1 MNKKRNLLDELNI
14 KSHSDNSPSAL
25 DINVERIKDMVNNRI
40 DSASTERMLKP
51 MKSKKKIALI
61 AVAATLVMGITVFAA
76 SGIISQWF
84 SSSSSIPDYKTLP
97 TAEQVVKDIGYEAV
111 TIDEF
116 ANGYKFDNGSVVDNV
131 LTDDNGKAVEK
142 FKSVTFCY
150 LKDNDEVL
158 FSQDKVNSQ
167 VETSGEVVATVDDV
181 DVYYYSY
188 TNKFVPPDY
197 KMTDEDKKAEET
209 GELVFSYGSSKVEI
223 KEIQS
228 VSWKKDDMSYQLLQI
243 DGKLS
248 ADELVEMAKEVI
260 GK

>member
-1 MNKKRNLLDELNI
+1 MKMKRDLERELNI
-14 KSHSDNSPSAL
+14 INGANKTDGAL
-25 DINVERIKDMVNNRI
+25 DISIENIKNRVNNCI
-40 DSASTERMLKP
+40 DSAYTEKESYI

-84 SSSSSIPDYKTLP
+84 SSSSSIPDYNELP
-97 TAEQVVKDIGYEAV
+97 SVKQVTKDIGYEV
-111 TIDEF
+111 ELVDEF

-142 FKSVTFCY
+142 FKSVTFRY

-188 TNKFVPPDY
+188 TNKLVPPDY

>member
-1 MNKKRNLLDELNI
+1 MKMKRDLERELNI
-14 KSHSDNSPSAL
+14 INGANKTEGAL
-25 DINVERIKDMVNNRI
+25 DISIENIKNRVNNCI
-40 DSASTERMLKP
+40 DSAYTERMLKP

-84 SSSSSIPDYKTLP
+84 SSSSSIPDYNELP
-97 TAEQVVKDIGYEAV
+97 SVKQVTKDIGYEV
-111 TIDEF
+111 ELVDEF

-142 FKSVTFCY
+142 FKSVTFRY

-188 TNKFVPPDY
+188 TNKLVPPDY

-228 VSWKKDDMSYQLLQI
+228 VSWKKDDMNYQLLQI

>member
-14 KSHSDNSPSAL
+14 KGYSDNSSGTL
-25 DINVERIKDMVNNRI
+25 DISVERIKNMVNNRI

-84 SSSSSIPDYKTLP
+84 SSSSSIPDYNELP
-97 TAEQVVKDIGYEAV
+97 SVKQVTKDIGYEV
-111 TIDEF
+111 ELVDEF
-116 ANGYKFDNGSVVDNV
+116 ANGYKFDNGNIVDNALADETGNV
-131 LTDDNGKAVEK
+131 AEK
-142 FKSVTFCY
+142 FKSVTFRY
-150 LKDNDEVL
+150 EKEGDKVIL
-158 FSQDKVNSQ
+158 SQDKVSS
-167 VETSGEVVATVDDV
+167 ELEPSGEVVSTVDDV

-188 TNKFVPPDY
+188 TNKLVPSDY

>member
-1 MNKKRNLLDELNI
+1 
-14 KSHSDNSPSAL
+14 
-25 DINVERIKDMVNNRI
+25 
-40 DSASTERMLKP
+40 

-111 TIDEF
+111 IIDEF

-142 FKSVTFCY
+142 FKSVTFRY

-188 TNKFVPPDY
+188 TNKLVPPDY

>member
-14 KSHSDNSPSAL
+14 KGCSDKPAGAL

-142 FKSVTFCY
+142 FKSVTFRY

-167 VETSGEVVATVDDV
+167 VETNGEVVATVDDV

-188 TNKFVPPDY
+188 TNKLVPPDY

>member
-14 KSHSDNSPSAL
+14 KGYSDNSSGTL
-25 DINVERIKDMVNNRI
+25 DISVERIKNMVNNRI

-76 SGIISQWF
+76 SGIISLWF
-84 SSSSSIPDYKTLP
+84 GSSSSIPDYKTLP

-142 FKSVTFCY
+142 FKSVTFRY

-167 VETSGEVVATVDDV
+167 IETNGEVVANVDGV
-181 DVYYYSY
+181 DVYYNSY
-188 TNKFVPPDY
+188 TNKLVPPDY

-228 VSWKKDDMSYQLLQI
+228 VSWKKDDMNYQLLQI

>member
-14 KSHSDNSPSAL
+14 KGYSDNPAGAL

-97 TAEQVVKDIGYEAV
+97 TAEQVVKDIGYEVV

-142 FKSVTFCY
+142 FKSVTFRY

-167 VETSGEVVATVDDV
+167 VETNGEVVANVDGV
-181 DVYYYSY
+181 DVYYHSY
-188 TNKFVPPDY
+188 TNKLVPPDY

>member
-1 MNKKRNLLDELNI
+1 MKMKRDLERELNI
-14 KSHSDNSPSAL
+14 INGANKTEGAL
-25 DINVERIKDMVNNRI
+25 DISIENIKNRVNNCI
-40 DSASTERMLKP
+40 DSAYTEKESYI

-111 TIDEF
+111 IIDEF

-142 FKSVTFCY
+142 FKSVTFRY

-167 VETSGEVVATVDDV
+167 VETNGEVVANVDGV
-181 DVYYYSY
+181 DVYYHSY
-188 TNKFVPPDY
+188 TNKLVPPDY

>member
-1 MNKKRNLLDELNI
+1 
-14 KSHSDNSPSAL
+14 
-25 DINVERIKDMVNNRI
+25 
-40 DSASTERMLKP
+40 

-167 VETSGEVVATVDDV
+167 VETNGEVVANVDGV
-181 DVYYYSY
+181 DVYYHSY
-188 TNKFVPPDY
+188 TNKLVPPDY

-228 VSWKKDDMSYQLLQI
+228 VSWKKDDMNYQLLQI

>member
-1 MNKKRNLLDELNI
+1 
-14 KSHSDNSPSAL
+14 
-25 DINVERIKDMVNNRI
+25 
-40 DSASTERMLKP
+40 

-111 TIDEF
+111 IIDEF

-142 FKSVTFCY
+142 FKSVTFRY

-188 TNKFVPPDY
+188 TNKLVPPDY

-248 ADELVEMAKEVI
+248 ADELVEMAEEVI

>member
-1 MNKKRNLLDELNI
+1 MKMKRDLERELNI
-14 KSHSDNSPSAL
+14 INGANKTEGAL
-25 DINVERIKDMVNNRI
+25 DISVENIKNRVNNCI
-40 DSASTERMLKP
+40 DSAYTEKESYI

-84 SSSSSIPDYKTLP
+84 SSSSSIPDYKSLP
-97 TAEQVVKDIGYEAV
+97 SAQQVTKDIGYEVALV
-111 TIDEF
+111 DEF
-116 ANGYKFDNGSVVDNV
+116 ENGYKFDNGSVVDNV
-131 LTDDNGKAVEK
+131 LTDDNGQAVEK
-142 FKSVTFCY
+142 FKSVTFRY

-167 VETSGEVVATVDDV
+167 VETNGEVVANVDGV
-181 DVYYYSY
+181 DVYYHSY
-188 TNKFVPPDY
+188 TNKLVPPDY

-228 VSWKKDDMSYQLLQI
+228 VSWKKDDMNYQLLQI

>member
-1 MNKKRNLLDELNI
+1 
-14 KSHSDNSPSAL
+14 
-25 DINVERIKDMVNNRI
+25 
-40 DSASTERMLKP
+40 

-142 FKSVTFCY
+142 FKSVTFRY

-167 VETSGEVVATVDDV
+167 VETNGEVVANVDGV
-181 DVYYYSY
+181 DVYYHSY
-188 TNKFVPPDY
+188 TNKLVPPDY

-248 ADELVEMAKEVI
+248 ADELVEMAEEVI

>member
-14 KSHSDNSPSAL
+14 KGYSDNPAGAL

-97 TAEQVVKDIGYEAV
+97 TVEQVVKDIGYEAV

-142 FKSVTFCY
+142 FKSVTFRY

-167 VETSGEVVATVDDV
+167 VETNGEVVANVDGV
-181 DVYYYSY
+181 DVYYHSY
-188 TNKFVPPDY
+188 TNKLVPPDY